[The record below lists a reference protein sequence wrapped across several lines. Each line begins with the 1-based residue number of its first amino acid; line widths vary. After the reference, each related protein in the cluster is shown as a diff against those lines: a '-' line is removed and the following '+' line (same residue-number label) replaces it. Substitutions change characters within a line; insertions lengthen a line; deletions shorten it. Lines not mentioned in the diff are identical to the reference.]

1 MKTRDNMGDLIIC
14 MVVSTSGAQLTQKI
28 NCLLPMIG
36 GMDVVISMSGECRV
50 NDILISLTVFWLNH
64 IIVLEIV

>member
-1 MKTRDNMGDLIIC
+1 
-14 MVVSTSGAQLTQKI
+14 
-28 NCLLPMIG
+28 MIG